1 MEELAVST
9 RLTKLEDTIVKCYS
23 NHNKTMATLA
33 SVLTVIDDDKLY
45 LERGAKS
52 TAAYAY
58 ERYGISKSSVSE
70 AIAIMHRFGVREGDK
85 YKVLPEMQEYS
96 YTQLRLIRRI
106 PEEYQLPGPEVS
118 TRELEAFLKSLKDT
132 TPSNELEEEGMVAA
146 EEREAAESENAA
158 ADWSTTGENGIT
170 TATKSFNPTKGFAF
184 YDELRIVVLKQMG
197 IDIVNANNITI
208 TVDYKED

>member
-58 ERYGISKSSVSE
+58 ELYGISKSSVSE

-85 YKVLPEMQEYS
+85 YNVLPEMQEYS

-132 TPSNELEEEGMVAA
+132 TPSADLEEDVPVAA
-146 EEREAAESENAA
+146 EDREAETEHAS
-158 ADWSTTGENGIT
+158 ADWSTTGDNGIT
-170 TATKSFNPTKGFAF
+170 TATKSFDPTTGFAF